1 MMRLNEAFDLQ
12 IATEG
17 KVQKIYKKFAERFA
31 HWEEASLLWKAMA
44 REEYGHLAAL
54 RWARRLMD
62 LGTRSK
68 PCIGCGEVGG
78 ALRACTCSRD
88 PGGSGKKGEVVVHC
102 DEKVIAEDMESVRLS
117 LEMADSRNLT
127 EETAVYMTSM
137 LETLEMNKLGQSLLS
152 LPENATF
159 QDIVRHTVIDRR
171 KESRHLN
178 SLLRF
183 FREHVRRIAV

>member
-12 IATEG
+12 IDTEG

-31 HWEEASLLWKAMA
+31 YWEEASLLWKAMA

-62 LGTRSK
+62 LGARSR
-68 PCIGCGEVGG
+68 PCVSCGEGGG
-78 ALRACTCSRD
+78 ALKACTCSRG
-88 PGGSGKKGEVVVHC
+88 PGESGKKGEVVVHC
-102 DEKVIAEDMESVRLS
+102 DEKVISEDRESVRLS
-117 LEMADSRNLT
+117 LEVAGSRELT
-127 EETAVYMTSM
+127 EETAVYITSM
-137 LETLEMNKLGQSLLS
+137 LEALEMNKLGQSLLS

-159 QDIVRHTVIDRR
+159 RDIVRHTVIDRS
-171 KESRHLN
+171 KESKHLN
-178 SLLRF
+178 NLLRF